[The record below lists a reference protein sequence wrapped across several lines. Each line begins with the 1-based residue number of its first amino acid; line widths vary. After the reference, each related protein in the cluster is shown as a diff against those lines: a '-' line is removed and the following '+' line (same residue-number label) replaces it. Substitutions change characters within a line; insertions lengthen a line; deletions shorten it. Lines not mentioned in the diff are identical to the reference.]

1 MNEVEIP
8 IKVSGLG
15 AIKAE
20 LRDLKGQIADASDP
34 AQMAALAQ
42 RAGELSDKLKDANEA
57 AAIFSTGSKFEAVS
71 NSFSGMKNDLANL
84 DFEGAKE
91 KANLFASSLKSIN
104 PAELKKSFGDL
115 MGTIKTVGGAFV
127 QLGITILANPIFLIT
142 AVIVG
147 LIAVIALVL
156 DHFGLLKGVL
166 DVLMIPVNAVIQGF
180 KDMSDFLGFT
190 TYKLD
195 EQAAA
200 SKKAS
205 AASVAGLQAED
216 KARQAS
222 LTKRKASFDAEQT
235 GLDRSIQLLKIQG
248 KDTTEL
254 ERKRLK
260 ATISYNSNLQNETF
274 ALYEQFKAK
283 NAVLLAEM
291 RVIAVR
297 DKDFTEYNKLVQ
309 EGNKIIQS
317 NVQATKAKGDAVHAL
332 AVFEAQTLADQN
344 KAQATSNKK
353 SVESTKSTGKS
364 KVDIAKE
371 EAAQKLA
378 TERTLADQK
387 ISLMDNGILKEEA
400 IITEKF
406 KRQREDLIL
415 NEKVKA
421 TDKKTIQDNY
431 DTLEKQELEAK
442 RQAIKQ
448 LAIDNAKASE
458 EGLIQLRLDA
468 MSEGTEKEIAQQK
481 QKYDKLRQAALADE
495 KLSAE
500 QLQEK
505 LNIYNAQDIAETAKR
520 EKLKQDAANALFIEI
535 STTDR
540 EKKVAE
546 LNTKYAEEQK
556 LLANNHEALKILEQN
571 HATAMGNI
579 DKEYQNSKVTEAETS
594 RQAVLSMA
602 NDTVKGLT
610 DIGGM
615 LIKDQAKL
623 AKLNKASAL
632 IQLGIDTAKAISA
645 LVAAANSNPLNGV
658 TAGGAGIAQYVA
670 GAIQI
675 ATNMAKAK
683 QILSNPAGASG
694 VGGGG
699 GGGGGGGSSAGSNT
713 ATVVPQ
719 GPNLFGSAN
728 TGNTMSA
735 GGVTDSSMT
744 VTAIVS
750 ETQVTSV
757 QNKIN
762 RINKSAE
769 L

>member
-20 LRDLKGQIADASDP
+20 LRDLKGQLAEATDP
-34 AQMAALAQ
+34 QQMAELAQ
-42 RAGELSDKLKDANEA
+42 RAGELTDKLKDANEKA
-57 AAIFSTGSKFEAVS
+57 NIFATGSKFESVS
-71 NSFSGMKNDLANL
+71 NSFQGMKSDLANL
-84 DFEGAKE
+84 DFEGAQE
-91 KANLFASSLKSIN
+91 KAKLFASTLKTIN
-104 PAELKKSFGDL
+104 PAELKKSFVNL
-115 MGTIKTVGGAFV
+115 VGTLKTVGGAFV

-147 LIAVIALVL
+147 VIAVVALVL

-180 KDMSDFLGFT
+180 KDMSDWLGFT
-190 TYKLD
+190 TFKLD

-200 SKKAS
+200 AKKSS
-205 AASVAGLQAED
+205 AAVVAGLQAED

-222 LTKRKASFDAEQT
+222 LIKRKASFDAEQT

-260 ATISYNSNLQNETF
+260 ATISYNANLQQETN
-274 ALYEQFKAK
+274 ALYVQFKAK
-283 NAVLLAEM
+283 NAVLLAEL

-297 DKDFTEYNKLVQ
+297 DKDFTEYNKLVI

-317 NVQATKAKGDAVHAL
+317 NVAATKGKADAVHAL
-332 AVFEAQTLADQN
+332 AVFEAQTLANQT
-344 KAQATSNKK
+344 KAQTTTQHK
-353 SVESTKSTGKS
+353 SVETAKTTSKS
-364 KVDIAKE
+364 KVDIAKD

-378 TERTLADQK
+378 TQRTLADQT
-387 ISLMDNGILKEEA
+387 IALMDNGILKEEA

-406 KRQREDLIL
+406 KRQREDLVL

-421 TDKKTIQDNY
+421 NDKKTIQINID
-431 DTLEKQELEAK
+431 KLEAEELKAK
-442 RQAIKQ
+442 REAIQQ
-448 LAIDNAKASE
+448 LALDNAKASE
-458 EGLIQLRLDA
+458 EGMIQLRLDA
-468 MSEGTEKEIAQQK
+468 MDEGTEKEIAQQK
-481 QKYDKLRQAALADE
+481 MKFEKLRQAALADT

-505 LNIYNAQDIAETAKR
+505 LDIFNAQDIAETAKR
-520 EKLKQDAANALFIEI
+520 EKIKQDAADALFIEI
-535 STTDR
+535 STSNR
-540 EKKVAE
+540 EKQVAE
-546 LNTKYAEEQK
+546 LNSKYAEEQR
-556 LLANNHEALKILEQN
+556 LLAGNHEALKILEEN
-571 HATAMGNI
+571 HAIAMANI
-579 DKEYQNSKVTEAETS
+579 DKEVQNTKVAEAQTS
-594 RQAVLSMA
+594 REAVLSMA

-615 LIKDQAKL
+615 LIKDQTKL
-623 AKLNKASAL
+623 AKFNKASAL
-632 IQLGIDTAKAISA
+632 VQIGIDTAKAISA
-645 LVAAANSNPLNGV
+645 LVAAANTNPLNGI

-683 QILSNPAGASG
+683 QLLTNPAGA
-694 VGGGG
+694 VPGGGSG
-699 GGGGGGGSSAGSNT
+699 GSGGSSAGSNT

-719 GPNLFGSAN
+719 SPTFFGSAN
-728 TGNTMSA
+728 TGNTMNA
-735 GGVTDSSMT
+735 GGVGEGSMT
-744 VTAIVS
+744 VTAVVS
-750 ETQVTSV
+750 ETQITSV